1 MKYLL
6 VALVVMIAIGIW
18 RNNRRKADD
27 APPPPPRRSKQRQ
40 VEQMVTC
47 AHCGLHLPASDAV
60 ASKDQLHY
68 CCSEH
73 RRLGPQ

>member
-18 RNNRRKADD
+18 RNNRRKEEDV
-27 APPPPPRRSKQRQ
+27 PPRRSKQRQ

-60 ASKDQLHY
+60 ASKEQLHY

-73 RRLGPQ
+73 RRLGPH

>member
-60 ASKDQLHY
+60 ASKEQLHY
-68 CCSEH
+68 CSKEH

>member
-18 RNNRRKADD
+18 RNNRRKEEDV
-27 APPPPPRRSKQRQ
+27 PPPRRSKQRQ

-60 ASKDQLHY
+60 TSKEQLHY
-68 CCSEH
+68 CCKEH
-73 RRLGPQ
+73 RRLGLQ

>member
-18 RNNRRKADD
+18 RNNRRKEEDV
-27 APPPPPRRSKQRQ
+27 PPPRRSKQRQ

-60 ASKDQLHY
+60 ASKDQLRY

-73 RRLGPQ
+73 RRLGPH

>member
-6 VALVVMIAIGIW
+6 VALVVMVAIGIW
-18 RNNRRKADD
+18 RNNRRKEED
-27 APPPPPRRSKQRQ
+27 APPPPRRSKQRQ

-73 RRLGPQ
+73 RRLGPH

>member
-6 VALVVMIAIGIW
+6 VALVVMVAIGIW
-18 RNNRRKADD
+18 RNNRRKEED
-27 APPPPPRRSKQRQ
+27 APPPPRRSKQRQ
-40 VEQMVTC
+40 VEQIVTC

-73 RRLGPQ
+73 RRLGPH

>member
-18 RNNRRKADD
+18 RNNRRKEEDV
-27 APPPPPRRSKQRQ
+27 PPPRRSKQRQ

-60 ASKDQLHY
+60 ASKEQLHY
-68 CCSEH
+68 CSKEH

>member
-18 RNNRRKADD
+18 RNNRRKEEDV
-27 APPPPPRRSKQRQ
+27 PPPRRSKQRQ

-60 ASKDQLHY
+60 TSKEQLHY

-73 RRLGPQ
+73 RRLGPH

>member
-18 RNNRRKADD
+18 RNNRRKEEDV
-27 APPPPPRRSKQRQ
+27 PPPRRSKQRQ

-60 ASKDQLHY
+60 TSKEQLHY
-68 CCSEH
+68 CCKEH

>member
-1 MKYLL
+1 MKSLL
-6 VALVVMIAIGIW
+6 VALGVMIAIGIW
-18 RNNRRKADD
+18 RNNRRKEEDV
-27 APPPPPRRSKQRQ
+27 PPPRRSKQRQ

-73 RRLGPQ
+73 RRLGPH

>member
-18 RNNRRKADD
+18 RNNRRKAEK

-60 ASKDQLHY
+60 ASKEQLHY
-68 CCSEH
+68 CSKEH

>member
-18 RNNRRKADD
+18 RNNRRKAEE

-60 ASKDQLHY
+60 TSKEQLHY
-68 CCSEH
+68 CCKEH